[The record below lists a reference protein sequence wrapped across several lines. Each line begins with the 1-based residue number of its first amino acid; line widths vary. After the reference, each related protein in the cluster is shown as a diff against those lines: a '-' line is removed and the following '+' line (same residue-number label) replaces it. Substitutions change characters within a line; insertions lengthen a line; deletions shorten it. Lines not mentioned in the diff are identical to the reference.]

1 MIGNL
6 KLNKMNAKMFIS
18 KYETQVYSILRIAI
32 GFLFLWHG
40 SQKLFSF
47 PPAGHAIPTYLVLVA
62 GPIEFF
68 GGFLVMVG
76 LLTRWAA
83 LICSGEMAYAYWF
96 VHGTHALLPIINGG
110 ELAIIYCFLFLFIST
125 KGSGQFSID
134 HILKKEI

>member
-1 MIGNL
+1 MQKCL
-6 KLNKMNAKMFIS
+6 FQSMRRRFIPS
-18 KYETQVYSILRIAI
+18 FVLPLDSFSR
-32 GFLFLWHG
+32 HG

-47 PPAGHAIPTYLVLVA
+47 PAAGHAIPTYLVLVA

-110 ELAIIYCFLFLFIST
+110 ELAIIYCFLFLLIST
-125 KGSGQFSID
+125 EASGQFSID
-134 HILKKEI
+134 HISKRKFSIRFEAHSI